1 LISKALRGSDIGG
14 LVRYL
19 FGPGRANE
27 HTNQRVVACS
37 DPTWT
42 GTVHPDKATIG
53 QLIAELQDPV
63 VRHGDSTRD
72 GYVYHVAVSLP
83 AQDGQLTD
91 AQWQQAAQRFADKLG
106 FDDQVHWVAIN
117 HGLTVNSNDHIHFVV
132 NLIRDDTGRAQK
144 LPYDRMRRR
153 EACIELEEQFGLTAT
168 APAGQ
173 GQTSSLSRREIE
185 AVRAG
190 QVASV
195 ADLSQHRVA
204 TIVRAVAAGARSEGE
219 FVDRLRGEG
228 LVVRARYARDDRSTV
243 TGYSVAAKT
252 GGRDPLVWYGGG
264 RLGKDLRLPAL
275 RTKWGQTDEQRKAAA
290 AAWFSD
296 AATRRKA
303 EPRNLA
309 GAADALRQAAV
320 RLQKVPPEDRF
331 SWYVAASESA
341 GVVAAAANTTTD
353 DRVRREL
360 IRAWQAIN
368 RATPAAT
375 SLGVDVAPGDAAQMR
390 LVDGDQHISQRPTV
404 AWPAPEATST
414 SDAAL
419 EFSTLLGGAS
429 RVLMAARMADAPQH
443 IVVQALLVQA
453 VELAAQ
459 ITRTIAAQQEA
470 TAAQR
475 RAAEATERALSV
487 ITSPVRP
494 AGWQFTSSGTEVIE
508 AARQARVADA
518 ATEAEQMRP
527 AAPETGVEPSEP
539 GGW

>member
-1 LISKALRGSDIGG
+1 VISKALRGSDIGG

-252 GGRDPLVWYGGG
+252 GGCRHCERSGG
-264 RLGKDLRLPAL
+264 RL
-275 RTKWGQTDEQRKAAA
+275 
-290 AAWFSD
+290 
-296 AATRRKA
+296 
-303 EPRNLA
+303 
-309 GAADALRQAAV
+309 
-320 RLQKVPPEDRF
+320 
-331 SWYVAASESA
+331 
-341 GVVAAAANTTTD
+341 
-353 DRVRREL
+353 
-360 IRAWQAIN
+360 
-368 RATPAAT
+368 
-375 SLGVDVAPGDAAQMR
+375 
-390 LVDGDQHISQRPTV
+390 
-404 AWPAPEATST
+404 
-414 SDAAL
+414 
-419 EFSTLLGGAS
+419 
-429 RVLMAARMADAPQH
+429 
-443 IVVQALLVQA
+443 
-453 VELAAQ
+453 
-459 ITRTIAAQQEA
+459 
-470 TAAQR
+470 
-475 RAAEATERALSV
+475 
-487 ITSPVRP
+487 
-494 AGWQFTSSGTEVIE
+494 TSS
-508 AARQARVADA
+508 ARPRPPRGSP
-518 ATEAEQMRP
+518 TRRP
-527 AAPETGVEPSEP
+527 AARPSLATSPARPTHCDRPPSGCRRCRPRTGSP
-539 GGW
+539 GTSRPASPPAWSPRPPTPPPTIGSAAS